1 MDFACSW
8 CGWPEEPKEDDYSAF
23 KRATSDDE
31 GPYPYPLSIWYQHE
45 RSETEASDMLARLSK
60 DYDLW
65 KAGDIDPSQLENLQA
80 MPRDHAKGLLW
91 WQWVEMKRGVETHD
105 RD

>member
-1 MDFACSW
+1 
-8 CGWPEEPKEDDYSAF
+8 
-23 KRATSDDE
+23 
-31 GPYPYPLSIWYQHE
+31 
-45 RSETEASDMLARLSK
+45 MLTRLSA

-65 KAGDIDPSQLENLQA
+65 KAGDIDPSQLENLQVSRARRAARLPSRADAMRVTLRWPDAVPRARAQA

-105 RD
+105 RDAVEPAWAER